1 MEAKGYHIP
10 NSTVM
15 IQLFKEVEALRQNRK
30 RQFSVFTRAIFIL
43 KKIPCTWKEYKCM
56 KVVRSSKSLRWKL
69 LDNHSIAGM
78 IGPLHFSSISRT
90 CFLWYLIIYWNAVE
104 TTAAGINLAR
114 AIKHRVIVSHIF
126 WFCGLLRSILHEC
139 KASFY
144 CSPAPFR
151 QRLELLPALR
161 QVRPWDPSVSI
172 FKTLCHSLEL

>member
-1 MEAKGYHIP
+1 MEAKGYHIL

-15 IQLFKEVEALRQNRK
+15 IQLFKEVEAVRHNRK
-30 RQFSVFTRAIFIL
+30 RQFSVFTRALFIL
-43 KKIPCTWKEYKCM
+43 KKIPCTYKCM
-56 KVVRSSKSLRWKL
+56 KVVRSSKSLERKL
-69 LDNHSIAGM
+69 LDNHGIAGM
-78 IGPLHFSSISRT
+78 IAPLHFSRISRT

-126 WFCGLLRSILHEC
+126 WFCGLLRSVLHVC

-144 CSPAPFR
+144 CPPAPFR

-161 QVRPWDPSVSI
+161 QVRPRDPSASI
-172 FKTLCHSLEL
+172 FKTLCHTLEL